1 MTPAARYGAAIEIL
15 DQILDGMPVEKALT
29 SWARRSRFAGSKD
42 RAAIRDHVFEGVRRK
57 RSASALGGAGTGR
70 GIVLGLLRGQGIDPE
85 SVFTGEGHAPGAL
98 TDAEKTGGHTPEGG
112 AALDLPDW
120 LMPELEASLG
130 DDLADYAETLQSR
143 APVMVRVNLRKTT
156 KAKAIAALDAEGITA
171 EAVDI
176 SDTTLVVTSGERKI
190 NNSDVYK
197 HGSIEL
203 QDGAS
208 QALVDAMPLR
218 DGIKVLD
225 LCAGGGGKTL
235 AMAGRARADF
245 FAFDAKASRLKDLPE
260 RARRAGVK
268 VTVCKRPE
276 DHGAFDIVLCDVPC
290 SGSGSWRRAPQGK
303 WALTAESLAD
313 LTEVQTEILNRAAAM
328 VAPGGTI
335 AFATCSVLE
344 VENVRPVQRFL
355 SKNQGWKSVKEHR
368 WLPGEDG
375 DGFSLSLLTKE

>member
-70 GIVLGLLRGQGIDPE
+70 GIVLGLLRGQGIDPA
-85 SVFTGEGHAPGAL
+85 SVFTGEGHAPRAL
-98 TDAEKTGGHTPEGG
+98 TDAEKSGGHTPDGG

-130 DDLADYAETLQSR
+130 DDLAVYAETLQSR

-156 KAKAIAALDAEGITA
+156 KAKAIAALDSEGITA

-176 SDTTLVVTSGERKI
+176 YDTALVVTSGERKI

-197 HGSIEL
+197 HGYIEL

-268 VTVCKRPE
+268 VTVCERPE
-276 DHGAFDIVLCDVPC
+276 DHGAFDLVLCDVPC

-368 WLPGEDG
+368 WLPGDDG

>member
-70 GIVLGLLRGQGIDPE
+70 GIVLGLLRGQGIDPA
-85 SVFTGEGHAPGAL
+85 SVFTGEGHAPHAL
-98 TDAEKTGGHTPEGG
+98 TDAEKSGGHTPDGG

-130 DDLADYAETLQSR
+130 DDLAVYAETLQSR

-156 KAKAIAALDAEGITA
+156 KAKAIKALDAEGITA

-176 SDTTLVVTSGERKI
+176 SGTALVVTSGERKI

-268 VTVCKRPE
+268 VTVCERPE
-276 DHGAFDIVLCDVPC
+276 GHGAFDIVLCDVPC

-368 WLPGEDG
+368 WLPGDDG
-375 DGFSLSLLTKE
+375 DGFSLSLLTKK

>member
-70 GIVLGLLRGQGIDPE
+70 GIVLGLLRGQGIDPA
-85 SVFTGEGHAPGAL
+85 SVFTGEGHAPRAL
-98 TDAEKTGGHTPEGG
+98 TDAEKSGGHTPDGG

-130 DDLADYAETLQSR
+130 DDLAVYAETLQSR

-156 KAKAIAALDAEGITA
+156 KAKAIAALDSEGITA

-176 SDTTLVVTSGERKI
+176 SDTALVVTSGERKI

-268 VTVCKRPE
+268 VTVCERPE
-276 DHGAFDIVLCDVPC
+276 GHGAFDIVLCDVPC

-368 WLPGEDG
+368 WLPGDDG
-375 DGFSLSLLTKE
+375 DGFSLSLLTKK

>member
-70 GIVLGLLRGQGIDPE
+70 GIVLGLLRGQGIDPA
-85 SVFTGEGHAPGAL
+85 SVFTGEGHAPRAL
-98 TDAEKTGGHTPEGG
+98 TDAEKSGGHTPDGG

-130 DDLADYAETLQSR
+130 DDLAVYAETLQSR

-156 KAKAIAALDAEGITA
+156 KAKAIAALDSEGITA

-176 SDTTLVVTSGERKI
+176 SDTALVVTSGERKI

-268 VTVCKRPE
+268 VTVCERPE
-276 DHGAFDIVLCDVPC
+276 DHGAFDLVLCDVPC

-368 WLPGEDG
+368 WLPGDDG